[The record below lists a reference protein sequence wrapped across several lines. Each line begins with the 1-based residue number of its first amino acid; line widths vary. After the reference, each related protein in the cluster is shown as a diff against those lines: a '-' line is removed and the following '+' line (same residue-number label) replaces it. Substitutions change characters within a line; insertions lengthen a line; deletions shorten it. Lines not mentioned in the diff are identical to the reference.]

1 MLGYVVLIDGTDQ
14 SSLDDGARMIAAFE
28 NMSQAPFVIA
38 ITRADSRSCLSVV
51 DIGARVAPNSEVDVV
66 TCDAR
71 KVGDVKDVLLTLLE
85 RVLER
90 ADEDEEV
97 EAG

>member
-1 MLGYVVLIDGTDQ
+1 
-14 SSLDDGARMIAAFE
+14 
-28 NMSQAPFVIA
+28 
-38 ITRADSRSCLSVV
+38 VV

-71 KVGDVKDVLLTLLE
+71 KVGTLKDVLLTLLE